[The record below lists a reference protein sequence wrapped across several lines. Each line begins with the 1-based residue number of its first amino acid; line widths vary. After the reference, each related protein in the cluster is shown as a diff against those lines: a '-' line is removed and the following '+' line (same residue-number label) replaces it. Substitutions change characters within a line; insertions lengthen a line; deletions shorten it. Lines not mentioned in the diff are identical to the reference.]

1 MKMPYS
7 TGLLFNSPNGVDR
20 ATQLIVTCLNDSVN
34 IPSNIE
40 LQVFR
45 WDTSQNA
52 RIPIRHDLFQLPAQV
67 SKTLLYTLNTA
78 DYFEVQSDFFSATST
93 IIQAY
98 SLDSVG
104 NITQR
109 VLQSEMMWID
119 RFTNIP

>member
-1 MKMPYS
+1 MPYS

-52 RIPIRHDLFQLPAQV
+52 RIPIGHDLFQLPAQV
-67 SKTLLYTLNTA
+67 SKTLLYTLNAA